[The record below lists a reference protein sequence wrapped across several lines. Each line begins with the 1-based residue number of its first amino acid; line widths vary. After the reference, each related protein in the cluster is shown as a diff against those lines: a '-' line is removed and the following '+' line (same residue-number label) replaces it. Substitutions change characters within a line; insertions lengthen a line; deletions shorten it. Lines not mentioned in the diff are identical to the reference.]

1 MLASFPSVIK
11 EKNTIC
17 HVMSAG
23 QIFNNFCY
31 YIHTYII
38 LLLLQF
44 ITKNGV
50 ILIINLL
57 INYFNLLYKST
68 ILLLEKSKVHQE
80 I

>member
-1 MLASFPSVIK
+1 MS
-11 EKNTIC
+11 C

-57 INYFNLLYKST
+57 INYFNLLYKKYHIT
-68 ILLLEKSKVHQE
+68 IRKIKGAPRDIATHA
-80 I
+80 IRMP